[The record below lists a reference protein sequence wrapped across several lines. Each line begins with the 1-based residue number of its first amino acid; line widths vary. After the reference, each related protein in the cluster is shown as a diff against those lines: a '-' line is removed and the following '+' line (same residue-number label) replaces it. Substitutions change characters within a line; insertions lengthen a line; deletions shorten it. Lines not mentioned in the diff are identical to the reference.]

1 VARQEAGMNVIPRWR
16 CALWL
21 AVTLGACAPLAQA
34 AADSQLRIV
43 LGPGTIATARVEEQG
58 TIAVLLP
65 SGRQQRLNGVADADG
80 GARLSLLDVDFDGRP
95 ELVARASVG
104 QVNEAVAVYR
114 FDPQQGRFVRLPLPA
129 GSHAQCGELMG
140 LEVDTAN
147 RTLSSSCRSGP
158 MWYVDL
164 YRYHEGRLYLYRAER
179 VLMLGD
185 ALEATIFVKQTAD
198 SGPMA
203 VWSTYDP
210 AGKVRETAIS
220 DGLVAPGSDR
230 PLGAFSGQVV
240 PERVPLH
247 ARPGDTSTRRYLVRG
262 DRVELVDEKDGWVK
276 VRYANPTRGD
286 IVGWVDA
293 NP

>member
-1 VARQEAGMNVIPRWR
+1 MNMIPPWR
-16 CALWL
+16 CALLL
-21 AVTLGACAPLAQA
+21 AATLGACAPRAQA
-34 AADSQLRIV
+34 AADAQLRIV

-65 SGRQQRLNGVADADG
+65 SGRQQRLDGVADADG
-80 GARLSLLDVDFDGRP
+80 NARLSQLDVDFDGRP

-104 QVNEAVAVYR
+104 QVNEAVAVFR
-114 FDPQQGRFVRLPLPA
+114 FDPQQGRFVPLALPT

-140 LEVDTAN
+140 LDVDTVN
-147 RTLSSSCRSGP
+147 QTLSSSCRSGP

-164 YRYHEGRLYLYRAER
+164 YRYHAGRLYLYRAER

-210 AGKVRETAIS
+210 AGKVLQTAIA
-220 DGLVAPGSDR
+220 DGLAAPRNDQ
-230 PLGAFSGQVV
+230 PLLAFSGQVV
-240 PERVPLH
+240 PARVPLY
-247 ARPGDTSTRRYLVRG
+247 ARPGDSDTRRYLVRD
-262 DRVELVDEKDGWVK
+262 DRVELLDEQDGWVK

-286 IVGWVDA
+286 IVGWVNA